1 MINPTATW
9 PHLREEGS
17 GLKAARIVNTQ
28 AAQDPACE
36 SRIYKKNAAASL
48 DEQCLEEEKSLQEA
62 HHNLTIE
69 AAPTAWAARSR
80 QQDRVVSGSDQSR
93 TQRERTQRYPFA
105 GAGQQQSGQ
114 LREQGQGQLQIGAP
128 LPRPTVSML
137 CLIVVLNQWR
147 AIRRTSRCF
156 GFCGSRAASE
166 GWAASAAG
174 RSSGRMGCFGSRC
187 SCNIPSSSKS
197 SSVCSLH
204 GIHCLC

>member
-1 MINPTATW
+1 MSNAW
-9 PHLREEGS
+9 KKKR
-17 GLKAARIVNTQ
+17 V
-28 AAQDPACE
+28 
-36 SRIYKKNAAASL
+36 SRKRTTISPSK
-48 DEQCLEEEKSLQEA
+48 Q
-62 HHNLTIE
+62 HHQLG
-69 AAPTAWAARSR
+69 

-93 TQRERTQRYPFA
+93 TQRERAQRYPFA

-114 LREQGQGQLQIGAP
+114 QGQGQLQIGAP
-128 LPRPTVSML
+128 LPLAHRLML

-156 GFCGSRAASE
+156 GSMGA
-166 GWAASAAG
+166 GASAAG

-204 GIHCLC
+204 GSHCLC